1 MGRTTAVAAGAAGI
15 AAMALLS
22 GVISP
27 WYKVANH
34 PVRLT
39 LQNSVDAV
47 DLCWKIG
54 GCEHFV
60 RKPDTPDVWLA
71 ELPPERHYDV
81 RLHFPN
87 GIRTAAKARLTILDT
102 DKISDSHSNQTIVPL
117 MEQVVDIP
125 ELAPGGDLAIGA
137 ILAPSGGFSSAA
149 ILFGVLVAVSMGLLL
164 GVRSLIRPAPIPTA
178 PLAPVSSIVLVA
190 MAATIAHVL
199 LVRSFPIAYYLG
211 TDSDDYMMHALNLVD
226 HFHYRIPGR
235 DAWSERFEPPATRHS

>member
-125 ELAPGGDLAIGA
+125 ELAPGGTDCHCGSLDRGGADDSGLAGVVVIQLGA
-137 ILAPSGGFSSAA
+137 IQVFRRVELHADHSIYRTDGYRN
-149 ILFGVLVAVSMGLLL
+149 
-164 GVRSLIRPAPIPTA
+164 VRS
-178 PLAPVSSIVLVA
+178 
-190 MAATIAHVL
+190 TIA
-199 LVRSFPIAYYLG
+199 G
-211 TDSDDYMMHALNLVD
+211 
-226 HFHYRIPGR
+226 PG
-235 DAWSERFEPPATRHS
+235 